1 MEYNIQHMIIGIG
14 AVLAVL
20 VPALSIWAHA
30 RLRKQTRETIR
41 DYRSSIRK

>member
-1 MEYNIQHMIIGIG
+1 MEYSIQHMILGIG

-20 VPALSIWAHA
+20 VPALTIWAQA
-30 RLRKQTRETIR
+30 RLGKQTRKNIR